1 MAKVRAVFRCT
12 ECGTATPKWVGRCP
26 GCEEWNTLVEE
37 LEAPSRV
44 DTALTLGRRD
54 VPVPIDEVDA
64 HEWSPRSTGIAELDR
79 VLGGGLVPGSVT
91 LVGGEPGIGKSTL
104 LLQAVA
110 SLASRGECV
119 LYVSAEE
126 SKQQVRLRAE
136 RLDALQPSL
145 YLASETAVPHILASV
160 DELSPS
166 VLVVDSIQTVHTP
179 EIGSAAGSVAQ
190 VRESAARLVAA
201 AKERS
206 MAVVLVGHVTKEGGL
221 AGPRVLEHIVDT
233 VLAFEG
239 DRHHALRLL
248 RAVKHRFGATDQLG
262 LFEMTQNGLEG
273 VPDPS
278 RLFLADRRRGVAGST
293 IVPTMEGDRPLLVE
307 VQSLVTASAIPTP
320 RRSAQGL
327 DSGRLSLL
335 LAVLAERAHIGFA
348 DKDVYALA
356 VGGVRMVEPAADL
369 GIALALASARVDIAV
384 PDDMVVCGEL
394 GLGGEV
400 RQVAYADRRL
410 AEAARLGFTRAIVP
424 LHAPDPPA
432 GMTAIRVGTLVE
444 AMFAIGIPSSGRDA
458 GSARARRDTNQRDAI
473 DRDGA
478 PRDATVLSFVDH
490 VDHGDPF
497 DDGSDRDDG
506 PEVG

>member
-1 MAKVRAVFRCT
+1 MAKIRAVFRCT
-12 ECGTATPKWVGRCP
+12 ECGTSSPKWVGRCP
-26 GCEEWNTLVEE
+26 GCEEWNSLVEE
-37 LEAPSRV
+37 IDAPTSI
-44 DTALTLGRRD
+44 DPALVLGARD

-64 HEWSPRSTGIAELDR
+64 NEWTARPTGIDELDR

-110 SLASRGECV
+110 AMAASGERV

-145 YLASETAVPHILASV
+145 YLATETAVPHILASV
-160 DELSPS
+160 DELSPT

-190 VRESAARLVAA
+190 VRESAARLVGA
-201 AKERS
+201 AKTRS

-262 LFEMTQNGLEG
+262 LFEMTPAGLAG

-307 VQSLVTASAIPTP
+307 VQALVTSSHLPSP

-327 DSGRLSLL
+327 DAGRLSLL
-335 LAVLAERAHIGFA
+335 LAVLGERARLGFA
-348 DKDVYALA
+348 EHDVYALA
-356 VGGVRMVEPAADL
+356 VGGVRMVEPAVDL
-369 GIALALASARVDIAV
+369 GTALALASAREDVPV

-400 RQVAYADRRL
+400 RQVAHADRRL

-424 LHAPDPPA
+424 SHAPDPPA

-444 AMFAIGIPSSGRDA
+444 ALLAIGITASGRKGGRPSRSPA
-458 GSARARRDTNQRDAI
+458 VEEE
-473 DRDGA
+473 
-478 PRDATVLSFVDH
+478 ATVLSIVELFSDGH
-490 VDHGDPF
+490 
-497 DDGSDRDDG
+497 DDGDDDGDRSRGPDSPDDG
-506 PEVG
+506 PAIG

>member
-12 ECGTATPKWVGRCP
+12 ECGTSAPKWVGRCP

-37 LEAPSRV
+37 LDAVLPTSAA
-44 DTALTLGRRD
+44 ALLGTRD
-54 VPVPIDEVDA
+54 APVPIAEVDID
-64 HEWSPRSTGIAELDR
+64 EWAARPTGIAELDR
-79 VLGGGLVPGSVT
+79 VLSGGLVPGSVT

-110 SLASRGECV
+110 SIAAQRHTV

-136 RLDALQPSL
+136 RLGALRPRL
-145 YLASETAVPHILASV
+145 YLASETAVPHIVASV
-160 DELSPS
+160 DEIAPM

-179 EIGSAAGSVAQ
+179 EISSATGSVAQ
-190 VRESAARLVAA
+190 VRESAARLVSI
-201 AKERS
+201 AKERG
-206 MAVVLVGHVTKEGGL
+206 MAVILVGHVTKEGGL

-262 LFEMTQNGLEG
+262 LFEMTNDGLQG

-278 RLFLADRRRGVAGST
+278 RLFLADRRAGLAGSA

-307 VQSLVTASAIPTP
+307 VQALVTASEIPSP

-327 DSGRLSLL
+327 DGGRLSML
-335 LAVLAERAHIGFA
+335 LAILQERAGIAF
-348 DKDVYALA
+348 DKRDVYALA
-356 VGGVRMVEPAADL
+356 VGGVRIAEPAADL
-369 GIALALASARVDIAV
+369 AVALALASARRDVAL
-384 PDDMVVCGEL
+384 PDDLVICGEL

-400 RQVAYADRRL
+400 RQVAHADRRL
-410 AEAARLGFTRAIVP
+410 AEAARLGFTRALVP
-424 LHAPDPPA
+424 QHAPDPPA
-432 GMTAIRVGTLVE
+432 GLQPIRVGTL
-444 AMFAIGIPSSGRDA
+444 RDA
-458 GSARARRDTNQRDAI
+458 VR
-473 DRDGA
+473 
-478 PRDATVLSFVDH
+478 
-490 VDHGDPF
+490 
-497 DDGSDRDDG
+497 
-506 PEVG
+506 EVGLSTSRDSS

>member
-1 MAKVRAVFRCT
+1 MAKTRAVFRCT
-12 ECGTATPKWVGRCP
+12 ECGTSSPKWVGRCP
-26 GCEEWNTLVEE
+26 GCEEWNSLVEE
-37 LEAPSRV
+37 LDAPTRV
-44 DTALTLGRRD
+44 DGSQSLGVRD

-64 HEWSPRSTGIAELDR
+64 HEWSPRPTGIGELDR

-91 LVGGEPGIGKSTL
+91 LIGGEPGIGKSTV

-110 SLASRGECV
+110 SLAGRGETV

-136 RLDALQPSL
+136 RLGALRPTL
-145 YLASETAVPHILASV
+145 YLASETAVTHILASV
-160 DELSPS
+160 DEVSPS

-179 EIGSAAGSVAQ
+179 EIGSASGSVAQ
-190 VRESAARLVAA
+190 VRESAARLVGA
-201 AKERS
+201 AKARS

-262 LFEMTQNGLEG
+262 LFEMTQSGLEG

-278 RLFLADRRRGVAGST
+278 RLFLADRRRGVAGSA

-307 VQSLVTASAIPTP
+307 VQALVTPSPLASP

-335 LAVLAERAHIGFA
+335 LAVLAERARIGFGEH
-348 DKDVYALA
+348 DVYSLA
-356 VGGVRMVEPAADL
+356 VGGVKVVEPAADL
-369 GIALALASARVDIAV
+369 GIALALASARVDSPL
-384 PDDMVVCGEL
+384 PDDMVICGEI
-394 GLGGEV
+394 GLGGEI
-400 RQVAYADRRL
+400 RQVSHADRRL
-410 AEAARLGFTRAIVP
+410 AEAARLGFTQALVP
-424 LHAPDPPA
+424 AHAPEPPA
-432 GMTAIRVGTLVE
+432 GMTAVRVGTLVE
-444 AMFAIGIPSSGRDA
+444 AVFAVGIAPPGREA
-458 GSARARRDTNQRDAI
+458 RRAREVRKT
-473 DRDGA
+473 
-478 PRDATVLSFVDH
+478 DATVVSIVEHLD
-490 VDHGDPF
+490 DPF
-497 DDGSDRDDG
+497 DTADPFDG
-506 PEVG
+506 PDGPAVG

>member
-12 ECGTATPKWVGRCP
+12 DCGTAAPKWVGRCP
-26 GCEEWNTLVEE
+26 GCGEWNTLVEE
-37 LEAPSRV
+37 LDEPAAV
-44 DTALTLGRRD
+44 DGARHLGQRD

-64 HEWSPRSTGIAELDR
+64 HEWSPRSTGIGELDR

-91 LVGGEPGIGKSTL
+91 LIGGEPGIGKSTL

-110 SLASRGECV
+110 SLASRDECV

-136 RLDALQPSL
+136 RLDALQPAL

-160 DELSPS
+160 DEVRPS

-179 EIGSAAGSVAQ
+179 EVGSAAGSVEQ

-201 AKERS
+201 AKERA

-262 LFEMTQNGLEG
+262 LFEMTQSGLVG

-307 VQSLVTASAIPTP
+307 VQSLVTDSAIPTP

-335 LAVLAERAHIGFA
+335 LAVLAERARIGFG

-384 PDDMVVCGEL
+384 PDDVVVCGEL

-400 RQVAYADRRL
+400 RQVAHADRRL

-424 LHAPDPPA
+424 LHAPDPPV

-444 AMFAIGIPSSGRDA
+444 AMLAVGIASSGRDV
-458 GSARARRDTNQRDAI
+458 GSTRSRRD
-473 DRDGA
+473 A
-478 PRDATVLSFVDH
+478 PVGDATVLSFVEHVEH
-490 VDHGDPF
+490 VDAFDEPF
-497 DDGSDRDDG
+497 DRDDG